1 MGEAAQALAEIVAD
15 ELSAPFAEAA
25 EPLVREI
32 RHRCGDDP
40 VAAVVFYGS
49 CLRKD
54 TLDGVLDF
62 YVLVDAYR
70 PASPSRLLAGAN
82 ALLPPNVFF
91 LEVDTPAGRLRAKYA
106 VISFRDLE
114 RGVGTGSLRS
124 HLWARFC
131 QPLRAAYVRDGAARE
146 ALVGAGVRSVLTA
159 LEWILPL
166 LPDAGGLQRF
176 RLAEFWQ
183 RCFRETYAAEMRAE
197 APDTIRSLY
206 LAAPERFD
214 RAARAGLEEL
224 AGRGRLAWR
233 CEGESVDLTLAAGR
247 CRRVRWLWPLR
258 RRLAKLVTFAA
269 QVKSTAT
276 IGDWLPYA
284 LWKLE
289 RHTGRKIQLTP
300 SQRRHP
306 LLLGWPALWRL
317 LRDRNL
323 R

>member
-1 MGEAAQALAEIVAD
+1 VDRGDDRLAELISAELRQPVSPGAQHLAD
-15 ELSAPFAEAA
+15 E
-25 EPLVREI
+25 VR
-32 RHRCGDDP
+32 RRCGGAP
-40 VAAVVFYGS
+40 VASVVFYGS

-54 TLDGVLDF
+54 SDEGVLDF
-62 YVLVDAYR
+62 YAIVDDYR
-70 PASPSRLLAGAN
+70 PASRTRALAWAN
-82 ALLPPNVFF
+82 AALPPNVYY
-91 LEVDTPAGRLRAKYA
+91 LELDTPQGRLRAKYA

-114 RGVGTGSLRS
+114 RGVGTESLRS

-183 RCFRETYAAEMRAE
+183 RCFRESYAAEMRAE

-233 CEGESVDLTLAAGR
+233 CDGESVDLTLAAGR
-247 CRRVRWLWPLR
+247 RRRVRWLWPLR

-269 QVKSTAT
+269 QLKSTVT